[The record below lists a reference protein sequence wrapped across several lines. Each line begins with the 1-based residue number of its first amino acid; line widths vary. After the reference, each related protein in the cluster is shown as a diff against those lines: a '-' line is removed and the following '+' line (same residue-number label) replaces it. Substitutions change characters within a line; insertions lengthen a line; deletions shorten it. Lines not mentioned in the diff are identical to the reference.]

1 MDIELNQQN
10 AVKGAGVWRSR
21 SLLPT
26 DVELVSGVTLA
37 VPYSGANN
45 KCVSFAATADDTT
58 TVAIYIP
65 LPTNLKSKTSLHRPK
80 LRARLSARSVR
91 TGGSGANNDLELSVS
106 SFILPAPSDTTQTE
120 FAANTGNITLGN
132 TVTTNT
138 SATGRVLL
146 DLDVLDGLSSANLE
160 RVGPGCQLILIL
172 APSETVASDVN
183 LQVFLHDVVWL
194 EHLECDTELTTL

>member
-1 MDIELNQQN
+1 MDRELDQQI
-10 AVKGAGVWRSR
+10 APKGAGAWRSTP
-21 SLLPT
+21 LKPT

-58 TVAIYIP
+58 AVVMLVP
-65 LPTNLKSKTSLHRPK
+65 LPTTLKKQDTLRKPK
-80 LRARLSARSVR
+80 LRVRMSARSVR

-106 SFILPAPSDTTQTE
+106 TFILPAPSDSTQTE

-132 TVTTNT
+132 TVTSNT

-146 DLDVLDGLSSANLE
+146 DLDVLDDVSAANLA
-160 RVGPGCQLILIL
+160 RVKAGCQLVIVI
-172 APSETVASDVN
+172 APSETVGTDVN
-183 LQVFLHDVVWL
+183 LQVFPHDVVWL
-194 EHLECDTELTTL
+194 EHFAATEDLTTL